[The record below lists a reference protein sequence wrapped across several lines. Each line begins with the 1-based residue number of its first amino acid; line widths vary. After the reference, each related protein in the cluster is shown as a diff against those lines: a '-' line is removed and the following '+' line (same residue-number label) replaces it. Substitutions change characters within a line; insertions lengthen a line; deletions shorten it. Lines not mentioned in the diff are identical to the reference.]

1 MATRIR
7 LQRHGKKGK
16 PFYHIVV
23 ADQRSKRDGKI
34 IEKLGI
40 YNPNT
45 NPATIEINFDG
56 AVNWMLKGA
65 QPSDTARTIL
75 SYKGVMM
82 KKHLLVGVAKGA
94 FDQAEAEKRFDAWMS
109 GKEKKID
116 DKIAGLNK
124 VKIDTAKEKL
134 KAEKTVKEEK
144 AKSIALK
151 NSQLKEE
158 VETAAADTENT
169 EETEEATK
177 EVVVE
182 SNGKKTTTEEPD
194 VPEETPVKE
203 EKTGETPAEEVVAE
217 ETTEEVIEEA
227 VEEATEE
234 VVEKT
239 VTEEVVEEPKVEE
252 TPAEEVVAEETT
264 EKVIEEAVE
273 EATEEVVEETVT
285 EEVAEEPKVEETPT
299 EEVIEEKKEEDSA
312 EEEKTEEA

>member
-1 MATRIR
+1 MSTRIR

-23 ADQRSKRDGKI
+23 ADQRSKRDGKL

-65 QPSDTARTIL
+65 QPSDTARAIL

-94 FDQAEAEKRFDAWMS
+94 FDEAEAEKRFESWMS
-109 GKEKKID
+109 GKEKKIS

-134 KAEKTVKEEK
+134 KAEKAVKEEK
-144 AKSIALK
+144 AKAIALK

-158 VETAAADTENT
+158 VETAAADAENT
-169 EETEEATK
+169 EETKA
-177 EVVVE
+177 
-182 SNGKKTTTEEPD
+182 
-194 VPEETPVKE
+194 
-203 EKTGETPAEEVVAE
+203 
-217 ETTEEVIEEA
+217 
-227 VEEATEE
+227 
-234 VVEKT
+234 
-239 VTEEVVEEPKVEE
+239 
-252 TPAEEVVAEETT
+252 
-264 EKVIEEAVE
+264 E
-273 EATEEVVEETVT
+273 EATEEVVEETAT
-285 EEVAEEPKVEETPT
+285 EEVAEEATEEAVEETKAEETTT
-299 EEVIEEKKEEDSA
+299 EEEVEEATEENVEEKKEEDSA
-312 EEEKTEEA
+312 DEEKTKEA